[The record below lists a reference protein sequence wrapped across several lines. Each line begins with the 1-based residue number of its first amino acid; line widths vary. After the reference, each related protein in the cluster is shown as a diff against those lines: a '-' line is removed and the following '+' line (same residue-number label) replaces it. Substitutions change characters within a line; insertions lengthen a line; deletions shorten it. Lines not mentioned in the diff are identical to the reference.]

1 MKPIRHFL
9 KRFCKDETGSLA
21 VETVVMLPVLFWAYL
36 TMFTIFDV
44 YRQHAINTKA
54 AYTIGDLVSRETT
67 PLDSSYLTGVRE
79 MLAYLTSN
87 QTEDVSV
94 RITSVRY
101 DESAKNYERD
111 WSEEKGWNSRLTA
124 AQVEALKDNLPIM
137 PDNERVIIVE
147 TFVKYEPPFQVGLN
161 AREIQNFVFTRPRY
175 APQVL
180 WSDD

>member
-1 MKPIRHFL
+1 MKPIHHYL
-9 KRFCKDETGSLA
+9 KRFYKDDTGSLA
-21 VETVVMLPVLFWAYL
+21 VETVIMLPVLFWAYL

-67 PLDSSYLTGVRE
+67 PLDSSYITGVRE

-101 DESAKNYERD
+101 DESSTNYTRD
-111 WSEEKGWNSRLTA
+111 WSEQRGWNSPLTVD
-124 AQVEALKDNLPIM
+124 QVIALKDNLPIM
-137 PDNERVIIVE
+137 PDNERVVIVE
-147 TFVKYEPPFQVGLN
+147 TFVKYEPPFQVGLD

-180 WSDD
+180 WSND

>member
-1 MKPIRHFL
+1 MKPIHHYL
-9 KRFCKDETGSLA
+9 KRFYKDETGSLA
-21 VETVVMLPVLFWAYL
+21 VETVIMLPVLFWAYL

-67 PLDSSYLTGVRE
+67 PLDDSYITGVRE

-87 QTEDVSV
+87 QPEDVSE

-101 DESAKNYERD
+101 DEGATIYTRD
-111 WSEEKGWNSRLTA
+111 WSEQKGWNSRLTVD
-124 AQVEALKDNLPIM
+124 QVKALKDNLPIM

-147 TFVKYEPPFQVGLN
+147 TFVKYEPPFQVGLD

-180 WSDD
+180 WSEH

>member
-1 MKPIRHFL
+1 M
-9 KRFCKDETGSLA
+9 
-21 VETVVMLPVLFWAYL
+21 
-36 TMFTIFDV
+36 
-44 YRQHAINTKA
+44 
-54 AYTIGDLVSRETT
+54 
-67 PLDSSYLTGVRE
+67 
-79 MLAYLTSN
+79 
-87 QTEDVSV
+87 SV